1 MGNYQDPG
9 IGELWARLEALEKR
23 LAELAKQSAAAPPAA
38 KYMDVSNAARMLG
51 IGRSSLYNL
60 MREGRLSYVV
70 VGRQRRLLV
79 SDLEKYA
86 EGHYVP
92 ARPSIL

>member
-23 LAELAKQSAAAPPAA
+23 LAELAKQSVAAPPAA